1 MQSTDIIYIQIIR
14 VFYLIRNQEEMGEI
28 DKKKLIF

>member
-28 DKKKLIF
+28 DKKN